1 MRFLTAFFLIGL
13 SAAHAQS
20 EVDAG
25 TNAHCVER
33 LRLPVYPK
41 LADAA
46 RISGTLTA
54 AILLTTEGSIEKSV
68 LDMGT
73 ASATAKRLFQ
83 PAVEQALKTS
93 AFRNDCGGKK
103 VILVFSFV
111 LGEDLGPN
119 GLPQSVS
126 FGFPNRFWIT
136 VPAKVIQP

>member
-1 MRFLTAFFLIGL
+1 MRFLQVLFLIGL
-13 SAAHAQS
+13 CQATAQS
-20 EVDAG
+20 TADNE
-25 TNAHCVER
+25 TNARCIER
-33 LRLPVYPK
+33 LRMPAYPK

-46 RISGTLTA
+46 RISGT
-54 AILLTTEGSIEKSV
+54 LTTEGSIEKSV

-83 PAVEQALKTS
+83 PAVVQALQAS
-93 AFRNDCGGKK
+93 AFRNNCGGKK

-111 LGEDLGPN
+111 LGEDFDPN

-136 VPAKVIQP
+136 VPAKIVQP